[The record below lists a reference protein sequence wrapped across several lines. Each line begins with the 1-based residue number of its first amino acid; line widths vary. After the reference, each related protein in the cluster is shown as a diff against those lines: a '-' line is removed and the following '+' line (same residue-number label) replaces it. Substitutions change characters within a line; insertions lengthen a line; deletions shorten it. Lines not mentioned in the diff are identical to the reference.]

1 MKEAEMKQEHVH
13 LHADRACACGMDH
26 SHGKSAHEHE
36 DACCT
41 ASHDKHEHGEE
52 CCSHGQAHDHGHAC
66 ACGHEHA
73 HTNEGKKSYLM
84 RLVIGVAI
92 FALGYILQS
101 VMELNLWVRF
111 AIFFAAYLVLGAGVL
126 AVAGKNIL
134 RGKVF
139 DENFLM
145 AVATIGAFVLG
156 IYTGSGDFAEGTAVM
171 LFYMV
176 GETLSDMAVEKSRK
190 SITKLMDIR
199 PDYAN
204 LKTGGQVKRVVPAT
218 VAVGDVIV
226 VKPFE
231 KVPLDGTV
239 LSGTSALNTS
249 ALTGESLPR
258 DVAEGMEALA
268 GSVNGGGTLELR
280 VEKKF
285 GDSTAAK
292 ILDLVEHAGNK
303 KARAEKFI
311 TKFARYYTP
320 IVCAAA
326 LIVAIV
332 PSLVT
337 GMWSTWIYRAL
348 LFLVISCPCALVV
361 SVPLT
366 YFSGIGGASKKG
378 ILIKGANYLEALT
391 GVREVVFDKTGTLT
405 KGEFAV
411 KEVYPA
417 KGHTRE
423 EVLQAAACAEADSSH
438 PIARSVL
445 QAYGKEPCARTGYEE
460 IPGHG
465 VKAQT
470 IGGVIIA
477 GNAKLMAREGVAHEE
492 TQESGTVLYVAKDRD
507 FLGSVLIADQ
517 VKPDAHSAV
526 EELRKIGIGTAMLTG
541 DAQSIG
547 RAIARQVGVDEAYC
561 ELLPQ
566 DKVEALERIQGQKG
580 SAAFVGDGINDA
592 PVLARADVGI
602 AMGGAGSDAAIEAAD
617 IVLMTDEPSS
627 VPQAVSISRKTR
639 RIVWQNIIFA
649 LAVKA
654 AVMVL
659 GVAGF
664 ADMWWAVFADVGV
677 TLIAVVNALRALR
690 S

>member
-1 MKEAEMKQEHVH
+1 MEREHVH
-13 LHADRACACGMDH
+13 IQADEACACGAH
-26 SHGKSAHEHE
+26 SGHDRRDRHEHHEDGCCGHEHE
-36 DACCT
+36 
-41 ASHDKHEHGEE
+41 HEHG
-52 CCSHGQAHDHGHAC
+52 C
-66 ACGHEHA
+66 ACGHDHA
-73 HTNEGKKSYLM
+73 HAEEGKKSYLT
-84 RLVIGVAI
+84 RLIIGVAV
-92 FALGYILQS
+92 FVFGYILQS
-101 VMELNLWVRF
+101 VMELDLWVSF
-111 AIFFAAYLVLGAGVL
+111 VIFFAAYLVLGANVL
-126 AVAGKNIL
+126 AAAGKNIL

-145 AVATIGAFVLG
+145 TVATIGAFVLG

-176 GETLSDMAVEKSRK
+176 GETLSDMAVERSRR
-190 SITKLMDIR
+190 SITELMDIR

-204 LKTGGQVKRVVPAT
+204 LKAGGQVRRVDPAA

-231 KVPLDGTV
+231 KVPLDGIV
-239 LSGTSALNTS
+239 VSGSSALNTS

-258 DVAEGMEALA
+258 DVSEGAEALA
-268 GSVNGGGTLELR
+268 GSVNGGGTIELR
-280 VEKKF
+280 VEKEF
-285 GDSTAAK
+285 GESTAAK

-320 IVCAAA
+320 VVCAAA

-337 GMWSTWIYRAL
+337 GAWSVWIYRAL

-361 SVPLT
+361 SVPLS

-391 GVREVVFDKTGTLT
+391 NVREVVFDKTGTLT

-411 KEVYPA
+411 KEVHPA
-417 KGHTRE
+417 GGFTCE
-423 EVLQAAACAEADSSH
+423 EVLEAAACAEADSSH

-445 QAYGKEPCARTGYEE
+445 QAYGGEPCARMGYEE

-465 VKAQT
+465 VKAET
-470 IGGVIIA
+470 EEGTVLA
-477 GNAKLMAREGVAHEE
+477 GNAKLMEREGIAYEKME
-492 TQESGTVLYVAKDRD
+492 QPGTVLYVAEDNK

-517 VKPDAHSAV
+517 VKADAQDAV
-526 EELRKIGIGTAMLTG
+526 KGLRGMGIGTAMLTG
-541 DAQSIG
+541 DAQNIG
-547 RAIARQVGVDEAYC
+547 NAIARQVGVDEAYC

-566 DKVEALERIQGQKG
+566 DKVEALEHIQAKNG
-580 SAAFVGDGINDA
+580 STAFVGDGINDA

-627 VPQAVSISRKTR
+627 VPRAVRISKKTR
-639 RIVWQNIIFA
+639 RIVWQNIVFA

-654 AVMVL
+654 VVMVL
-659 GVAGF
+659 GIAGF

>member
-1 MKEAEMKQEHVH
+1 MEKEHVH
-13 LHADRACACGMDH
+13 IHADEACACGV
-26 SHGKSAHEHE
+26 
-36 DACCT
+36 
-41 ASHDKHEHGEE
+41 HDNE
-52 CCSHGQAHDHGHAC
+52 HGHAC

-73 HTNEGKKSYLM
+73 HAEEGKKSYLA
-84 RLVIGVAI
+84 RLVVGVAI
-92 FALGYILQS
+92 FVLGYILQS
-101 VMELNLWVRF
+101 VMELGLWGRF

-126 AVAGKNIL
+126 AAAGKNIL

-176 GETLSDMAVEKSRK
+176 GETLSDMAVERSRN
-190 SITKLMDIR
+190 SIARLMDIR

-204 LKTGGQVKRVVPAT
+204 LKTGGEVRRVDPAS
-218 VAVGDVIV
+218 VAIGDTIV

-239 LSGTSALNTS
+239 VSGTSALNTS

-258 DVAEGMEALA
+258 DVSEGAEALA
-268 GSVNGGGTLELR
+268 GSVNGGGTIELR
-280 VEKKF
+280 VEKEF
-285 GDSTAAK
+285 GESTAAK
-292 ILDLVEHAGNK
+292 ILDLVEHASNK

-320 IVCAAA
+320 VVCAAA
-326 LIVAIV
+326 LVVAVV

-337 GMWSTWIYRAL
+337 GAWSVWIYRAL

-411 KEVYPA
+411 KEVFPA
-417 KGHTRE
+417 GGGTNE
-423 EVLQAAACAEADSSH
+423 EVLGAAACAEADSSH

-445 QAYGKEPCARTGYEE
+445 NAYGRQPCARTGYEE

-465 VKAQT
+465 VKAET
-470 IGGVIIA
+470 ADGVILA
-477 GNAKLMAREGVAHEE
+477 GNAKLMEREGVPYEE
-492 TQESGTVLYVAKDRD
+492 AKEPGTILYVAKNGR
-507 FLGSVLIADQ
+507 FLGSILIADQ
-517 VKPDAHSAV
+517 VKPDARAAV
-526 EELRKIGIGTAMLTG
+526 EGLREMGIGTAMLTG
-541 DAQSIG
+541 DAKSIG
-547 RAIARQVGVDEAYC
+547 QAIAGQVGVDEAYC

-566 DKVEALERIQGQKG
+566 DKVEVLEQIRNKKG

-627 VPQAVSISRKTR
+627 VSGAVRISRKTR
-639 RIVWQNIIFA
+639 RIVWQNIVFA

-654 AVMVL
+654 VVMVL

-677 TLIAVVNALRALR
+677 TLIAVVNSLRALKN
-690 S
+690 